1 MSAKYTVAASYF
13 HWLVAA
19 PLIGSVGCV
28 LKCQQSPKEE
38 KGKWMWRHKSLGL
51 LTGIIVAPRL
61 GYRLFNAA
69 KYKIGHPT
77 GTGPIEGGLANLSH
91 AGLYAFMTI
100 MPATGIASKY
110 NNELISTSCKIR
122 SLFSNIHLHI
132 APYSGIFRRK
142 RATILLD
149 NNPRSGNSQ
158 RKDSKELLLYSQTAW
173 RVWKVSYSTSHGW
186 CSEALNVWK
195 RYLA

>member
-1 MSAKYTVAASYF
+1 MVLDRTNSYAKFLREAVSKEILCNSRNEQLHNNSRLVRGSSIFEVVDNMSAKYTVAASYF

-69 KYKIGHPT
+69 KYKIGHPS

-132 APYSGIFRRK
+132 AP
-142 RATILLD
+142 L
-149 NNPRSGNSQ
+149 
-158 RKDSKELLLYSQTAW
+158 
-173 RVWKVSYSTSHGW
+173 
-186 CSEALNVWK
+186 
-195 RYLA
+195 

>member
-1 MSAKYTVAASYF
+1 MSAKVYPVAASYF

-51 LTGIIVAPRL
+51 LTGMIVAPRL

-69 KYKIGHPT
+69 KYKIGHPS
-77 GTGPIEGGLANLSH
+77 GTSPIEGGLANLSH

-100 MPATGIASKY
+100 MPMSGIASKY
-110 NNELISTSCKIR
+110 SELITIFSFQRYESHFLTSEPCV
-122 SLFSNIHLHI
+122 
-132 APYSGIFRRK
+132 Y
-142 RATILLD
+142 
-149 NNPRSGNSQ
+149 
-158 RKDSKELLLYSQTAW
+158 
-173 RVWKVSYSTSHGW
+173 
-186 CSEALNVWK
+186 
-195 RYLA
+195 